1 MATFKVKTFNELSG
15 KGQNGDIAIIERAD
29 INGNQGFT
37 FRDASGWSLPFVQV
51 QTLGANLMTT
61 NTSQSVSAPKTFQGE
76 VVINDDFSVIGA
88 TDIDLG
94 FTGEFDITG
103 NDEVGSQFTVSLTE
117 TITLTSSDGGTTL
130 GSASGTDFSSIEI
143 EPTSVDITTDNLNA
157 NVGGGNIEIN
167 DVEKLSLSDVNQI
180 RINDPSLITFE
191 GDDEGDSKARIWVN
205 KYPTD
210 HLGAATNSDGAFG
223 LYFRKAWYI
232 PAQFDYVGL
241 LVNGGYIKLISTKS
255 GTPFR
260 EALSFDGQVLEFVTK
275 DSGYT
280 RKLSFSEGT
289 GAKILVSDSGATKF
303 GIEYAAD
310 YSAGLKAN
318 PRSIIDA
325 GTMTVMLEDYIAAVP
340 TYADNAAAVL
350 GGLAVGKMY
359 KTSAGELRIV
369 V

>member
-1 MATFKVKTFNELSG
+1 MATFNVKTFNQLSG
-15 KGQNGDIAIIERAD
+15 KGQDGDIAIIERAD
-29 INGNQGFT
+29 TNGNQGFS
-37 FRDASGWSLPFVQV
+37 FRNASGWSLPFVQV
-51 QTLGANLMTT
+51 RSLGTNLMTT
-61 NTSQSVSAPKTFQGE
+61 NTTQSVSAQKIFQDDIT
-76 VVINDDFSVIGA
+76 VNSDFSVIGA

-94 FTGEFDITG
+94 FSGDL
-103 NDEVGSQFTVSLTE
+103 TV
-117 TITLTSSDGGTTL
+117 DG
-130 GSASGTDFSSIEI
+130 
-143 EPTSVDITTDNLNA
+143 
-157 NVGGGNIEIN
+157 GGGNIEIN

>member
-1 MATFKVKTFNELSG
+1 
-15 KGQNGDIAIIERAD
+15 
-29 INGNQGFT
+29 
-37 FRDASGWSLPFVQV
+37 
-51 QTLGANLMTT
+51 MTT
-61 NTSQSVSAPKTFQGE
+61 NTPQSISASKTFQAE
-76 VVINDDFSVIGA
+76 IVVNDDFSVIGA

-94 FTGEFDITG
+94 FSGDL
-103 NDEVGSQFTVSLTE
+103 TV
-117 TITLTSSDGGTTL
+117 DG
-130 GSASGTDFSSIEI
+130 
-143 EPTSVDITTDNLNA
+143 
-157 NVGGGNIEIN
+157 GGGNIEIN

-232 PAQFDYVGL
+232 PSQFDYVGL
-241 LVNGGYIKLISTKS
+241 LVNGGYIKLIATKS

-340 TYADNAAAVL
+340 TYADNAAATI

>member
-143 EPTSVDITTDNLNA
+143 EPTSVDITTGNLSVIGATDIDLGFSGNFTIDAGNEASSKVTIDNVEDIELSADAEISINA
-157 NVGGGNIEIN
+157 DDISIVAD
-167 DVEKLSLSDVNQI
+167 DVS
-180 RINDPSLITFE
+180 IT
-191 GDDEGDSKARIWVN
+191 GTLTV
-205 KYPTD
+205 
-210 HLGAATNSDGAFG
+210 TNSD
-223 LYFRKAWYI
+223 
-232 PAQFDYVGL
+232 
-241 LVNGGYIKLISTKS
+241 
-255 GTPFR
+255 
-260 EALSFDGQVLEFVTK
+260 
-275 DSGYT
+275 
-280 RKLSFSEGT
+280 SESILGIIGT
-289 GAKILVSDSGATKF
+289 GQGFSHISENATRSANLNCLLDSSGEPSSIMSCNDTSYPAYDDDSVGSQVASSAAGASISFTNYTDTETSAVTVDNF
-303 GIEYAAD
+303 GIT
-310 YSAGLKAN
+310 L
-318 PRSIIDA
+318 
-325 GTMTVMLEDYIAAVP
+325 IAPTDKGISFTLA

-350 GGLAVGKMY
+350 GGLAVGKIY
-359 KTSAGELRIV
+359 KTATGELRIV